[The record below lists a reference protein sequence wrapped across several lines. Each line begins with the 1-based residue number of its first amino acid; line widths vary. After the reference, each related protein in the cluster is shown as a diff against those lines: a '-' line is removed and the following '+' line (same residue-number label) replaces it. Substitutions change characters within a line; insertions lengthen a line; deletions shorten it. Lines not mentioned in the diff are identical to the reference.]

1 MKQEKREAVEKYLNG
16 EIGFKDLRER
26 IGEENSKTVQ
36 ESERILEEGEEIA
49 EQLMENIESDCTLTE
64 EEAEEISRKIDRDA
78 ADRLPEESGE

>member
-16 EIGFKDLRER
+16 EIGFEDLRER
-26 IGEENSKTVQ
+26 IGEENAKTVQ

-78 ADRLPEESGE
+78 ADRLLEESGE